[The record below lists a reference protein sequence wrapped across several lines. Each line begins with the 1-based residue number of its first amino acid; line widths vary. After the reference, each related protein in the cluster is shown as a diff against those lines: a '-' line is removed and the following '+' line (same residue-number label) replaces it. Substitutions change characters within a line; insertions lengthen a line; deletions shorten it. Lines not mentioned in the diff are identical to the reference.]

1 MVHSADWPQPILSQL
16 VGRGTHWKSIS
27 KGKRQ
32 QILRDVGYG
41 VPDLERAIMS
51 ARNDVTMLAQAE
63 IRPFARAPNGQSA
76 VFNEMH
82 FYDLPWPRMI
92 LERLEN
98 ATVVMKITLS
108 YFIEPNL
115 SGRAATRPD
124 TYRSFG
130 LRFEMKK
137 RTETA
142 AAFRR
147 RLTEVQDRDA
157 QVAREV
163 SHWLLGPNAI
173 QAGSIHCDLW
183 RGGRLNSLPMTRS
196 PSIQSAAGG
205 SPILASAA

>member
-1 MVHSADWPQPILSQL
+1 
-16 VGRGTHWKSIS
+16 
-27 KGKRQ
+27 
-32 QILRDVGYG
+32 
-41 VPDLERAIMS
+41 
-51 ARNDVTMLAQAE
+51 
-63 IRPFARAPNGQSA
+63 
-76 VFNEMH
+76 
-82 FYDLPWPRMI
+82 MI

-183 RGGRLNSLPMTRS
+183 RG
-196 PSIQSAAGG
+196 AAVE
-205 SPILASAA
+205 LASHDAIAIYPVGGWWKSHIGQRRMNDKGRYALRHID